1 MAAAKYNI
9 IIEQGTDFALDI
21 QLKNADGSE
30 INLHTGTT
38 AVTIDGNGDSARLKA
53 FIKRTPETDNINDGA
68 GSPTDISFK
77 FEKLAVIDDDIAET
91 SAAIGSSGRLRLK
104 MTDSLT
110 KLLPPDNLQYDLFRS
125 DGTSWFKDLEG
136 KITIIEQIT
145 VPV

>member
-38 AVTIDGNGDSARLKA
+38 TVTIDGNGDSARLKA

-77 FEKLAVIDDDIAET
+77 FEKLAVVSGDIN
-91 SAAIGSSGRLRLK
+91 SGAIGSSGRLRLK